1 MVAMETRQTF
11 DLSDVKA
18 FRFQCAKDS
27 CCAEVVLTDISRTP
41 GVA

>member
-11 DLSDVKA
+11 DLSDMKA
-18 FRFQCAKDS
+18 FRFQCAKES
-27 CCAEVVLTDISRTP
+27 CRAEAVLTDISRTP